1 MLAGQSPMNNRIQ
14 RILHESDSRYLT
26 SGEKEEVQ
34 GYLTDLGKRLE
45 FATQIEDAEDSAV
58 RFCIDNTRKRY
69 PNFDKYHD
77 KAWAKAFRDVQ
88 LTTRYAT
95 QAMVLAE
102 PKLLEDKLLF
112 WLRTILAG
120 LNFTPEFNR
129 DTYTFLKE
137 GFRQNLSPEV
147 FTEFERYLDLV
158 IDIMSSFPEPATPA
172 V

>member
-1 MLAGQSPMNNRIQ
+1 MNSEMRAI
-14 RILHESDSRYLT
+14 ILESEGRYL
-26 SGEKEEVQ
+26 SPEERDK
-34 GYLTDLGKRLE
+34 LTDYISNFQVRLGYAAL
-45 FATQIEDAEDSAV
+45 IEDAEDGAV
-58 RFCIDNTRKRY
+58 RYCIENTRKRY

-95 QAMVLAE
+95 QAMLMDE
-102 PKLLEDKLLF
+102 PQLLKDKLLY

-129 DTYTFLKE
+129 DTYTYLTE
-137 GFRQNLSPEV
+137 GFRQSLPPDA
-147 FTEFERYLDLV
+147 FAEFEPFLDIV
-158 IDIMSSFPEPATPA
+158 VGIMADFPQPATPA

>member
-1 MLAGQSPMNNRIQ
+1 MNTEIRT
-14 RILHESDSRYLT
+14 LLLESEGRYLT
-26 SGEKEEVQ
+26 EDERQKVSTYMAKFQERLKIAEMVEE
-34 GYLTDLGKRLE
+34 
-45 FATQIEDAEDSAV
+45 AEDSAV

-69 PNFDKYHD
+69 PNFDKYHE

-88 LTTRYAT
+88 LTTRYAA
-95 QAMVLAE
+95 QAMLLDE

-129 DTYTFLKE
+129 DTYTYLTE
-137 GFRQNLSPEV
+137 GFRQALPPEA
-147 FTEFERYLDLV
+147 FGQLEPYLEQV
-158 IDIMSSFPEPATPA
+158 VEIMSSFPEPATPA